1 MIDLIQDVQQLA
13 DIYFTAIK
21 EIRII
26 YRDQKVI
33 THVITPGKPIS
44 VPGSQHMQTYQ
55 QSFYDLVQKYQTTG
69 QEVRVIFR
77 DGAGASQ
84 FFPKGTAEAV
94 VWASVIPKEEL
105 KA

>member
-1 MIDLIQDVQQLA
+1 
-13 DIYFTAIK
+13 
-21 EIRII
+21 
-26 YRDQKVI
+26 
-33 THVITPGKPIS
+33 
-44 VPGSQHMQTYQ
+44 MQTYQ
-55 QSFYDLVQKYQTTG
+55 QSFYDLVQKYQRVV

-94 VWASVIPKEEL
+94 VWASVILKEEL